1 MYTDRFRYKF
11 MYLSQST
18 QIKMIFSH
26 KIYIEWCSSKPL
38 LFVYKNRGLYKFY
51 KFDIYFM
58 SKKKCYSIRPR
69 SFSETILPSL
79 LLFRHRV
86 NSKNYISRIRPK
98 LSQST
103 QIKMIFSHKIY
114 IEWCSSK
121 PLLFV
126 L

>member
-58 SKKKCYSIRPR
+58 SKKVLFNPTSK
-69 SFSETILPSL
+69 FSETILPSL

-98 LSQST
+98 CLHLV
-103 QIKMIFSHKIY
+103 M
-114 IEWCSSK
+114 
-121 PLLFV
+121 
-126 L
+126 

>member
-58 SKKKCYSIRPR
+58 SKKSVIQSDLEVFQKQSYLLYCY
-69 SFSETILPSL
+69 FD
-79 LLFRHRV
+79 
-86 NSKNYISRIRPK
+86 
-98 LSQST
+98 
-103 QIKMIFSHKIY
+103 
-114 IEWCSSK
+114 IE
-121 PLLFV
+121 
-126 L
+126 